1 LNAQKKQKSKN
12 LTNYRVPNLL
22 IFYMTKGDKS
32 GKGVIIGTVPEH
44 WYNCGVQTKQILIS

>member
-44 WYNCGVQTKQILIS
+44 WYDCGVQTKQIIIS